1 MTRFLLVVVLGIIIG
16 LGIALVSA
24 EMIERTAGVEFCSSC
39 HSMEGMVEAYGNAT
53 HGGNNKV
60 SFRAK
65 CTACHLPHDNVLH
78 YIIVKAESGMKDVLG
93 EAFWV
98 DSVDFV
104 GNLKNREEF
113 VYTSGCLQCH
123 DMEAMK
129 YDIPKAYLAH
139 KDFKNGVV
147 KSCVR
152 CHEHV
157 GHKNIKD
164 HLVKNEK

>member
-1 MTRFLLVVVLGIIIG
+1 MIRFLLVVILGIIIG

-24 EMIERTAGVEFCSSC
+24 EMIEKTADVEFCSSC
-39 HSMEGMVEAYGNAT
+39 HSMEGVVEAYGNAI
-53 HGGNNKV
+53 HGGNNKAG
-60 SFRAK
+60 FRAK

-78 YIIVKAESGMKDVLG
+78 YVMVKAESGMKDVLG

-152 CHEHV
+152 CHENV